1 MCDVH
6 AYLLQN
12 GREEKVLESVER
24 VEVSDS
30 SIKLKNIFGEEKSV
44 QAKFSLFD
52 NNLQKILLQPI

>member
-6 AYLLQN
+6 AYLLKN
-12 GREEKVLESVER
+12 GHEEKVLESVER

-30 SIKLKNIFGEEKSV
+30 NIKLKNIFGEEKSV

-52 NNLQKILLQPI
+52 NNLQKILLQPV